1 MGDEILKTLS
11 KIILPLCSIL
21 ISSYAQEQLSLDNEV
36 KSYDKIFEKIAERRS
51 GADVVMIDKLS
62 NPFIVIYSD
71 GNNSD
76 ANASTQVTSY
86 ILEATFD
93 QKAKINGTWYKRLD
107 TVGAYKLTNIRHD
120 SVILRNEIEKK
131 ELLIRTKDES
141 NVKIFSK

>member
-1 MGDEILKTLS
+1 MKTLS

-21 ISSYAQEQLSLDNEV
+21 ISSYAQEQLSLGNEV

-76 ANASTQVTSY
+76 ANASTQVISY

>member
-1 MGDEILKTLS
+1 LGDEILKTLS

-21 ISSYAQEQLSLDNEV
+21 IFSYAQEQLSLGNEV

-51 GADVVMIDKLS
+51 GADVVMIDKLN

-76 ANASTQVTSY
+76 ANASAQVISY

>member
-21 ISSYAQEQLSLDNEV
+21 IFSYAQEQLSLGNEV

-51 GADVVMIDKLS
+51 GADVVMIDKLN

-76 ANASTQVTSY
+76 ANASAQVISY